1 MTEHEL
7 SILEELLN
15 EAIKEY
21 FDSGYSIKDEYIKT
35 LRCILKRFN
44 LKVKFYNNI
53 GVSRVVLAR
62 ECSKENIKEIE
73 KYKVGL
79 KQILD
84 ELNIKS
90 TVFKLEL

>member
-44 LKVKFYNNI
+44 LKEYYN
-53 GVSRVVLAR
+53 
-62 ECSKENIKEIE
+62 
-73 KYKVGL
+73 Y
-79 KQILD
+79 D
-84 ELNIKS
+84 ELEDKRCQ
-90 TVFKLEL
+90 KQ